1 MGPEKVVETGN
12 RGLEE
17 AGAGLPAV
25 WRRTT
30 QRLAPVQH
38 RPTPPGVYDIYPSFP
53 LGPGCIG
60 VGHAALAERLARHRR
75 VILDGFGGVFW
86 DYLRMQLEAEFQ
98 RMGLRVAWRN
108 VGDALRPPDEI
119 QRMVAPFLGGE
130 DPLFG
135 ARFTGTLA
143 EFFDPGR
150 LALLDPDEAAD
161 LSILYG
167 CGAALAGWDGSLVYV
182 DVPKNEVQYR
192 ARAGVV
198 ANLGAR
204 PTDAKTFYKRAYFV
218 DWPALNEHLAA
229 LSPRVGLFV
238 DGQRPDEPV
247 FASGRHVRAALSA
260 MSANYFRVR
269 PWFEPGPWGGQ
280 WIKEHI
286 PELPQDAPNYAWSF
300 ELISPENGLM
310 LESDGRLLELS
321 FDWLMVH
328 ASENVLGDWAAMMG
342 RLFPIRFDFLDTW
355 DGGNLSVQ
363 CHPRPD
369 YIRRHFGEIITQDE
383 CYYILDCQPRAEV
396 FLGFREGMEPEAFR
410 AELEASLLEGR
421 EVDVRRFVHTVP
433 ARKHDLLLIPQGTIH
448 GSGRGNLVL
457 EISNTPYIFTFKM
470 YDWLR
475 RDLEGQLRPLNIARA
490 FENLYFE
497 RRGRRVAEEL
507 VSRPRVV
514 GEGEGWRVV
523 HLPTHRQHLYDVRRY
538 EFSGSVEGETAG
550 SPHVMNVVEGR
561 SVLLETSSGM
571 AQRFNYAETFVV
583 PAAAGRYRLIAEGGA
598 ARVVAAHMK

>member
-1 MGPEKVVETGN
+1 M
-12 RGLEE
+12 
-17 AGAGLPAV
+17 
-25 WRRTT
+25 RR
-30 QRLAPVQH
+30 
-38 RPTPPGVYDIYPSFP
+38 PST
-53 LGPGCIG
+53 
-60 VGHAALAERLARHRR
+60 
-75 VILDGFGGVFW
+75 
-86 DYLRMQLEAEFQ
+86 
-98 RMGLRVAWRN
+98 N
-108 VGDALRPPDEI
+108 V
-119 QRMVAPFLGGE
+119 
-130 DPLFG
+130 
-135 ARFTGTLA
+135 
-143 EFFDPGR
+143 
-150 LALLDPDEAAD
+150 
-161 LSILYG
+161 
-167 CGAALAGWDGSLVYV
+167 
-182 DVPKNEVQYR
+182 
-192 ARAGVV
+192 
-198 ANLGAR
+198 
-204 PTDAKTFYKRAYFV
+204 AYFV

-247 FASGRHVRAALSA
+247 FASGRRDARRPVGHERELLSRSALVRTRS
-260 MSANYFRVR
+260 
-269 PWFEPGPWGGQ
+269 WGGQ
-280 WIKEHI
+280 WISDRT
-286 PELPQDAPNYAWSF
+286 LAPGRAQPAWSF
-300 ELISPENGLM
+300 ETHLAENGLM